1 MICRAPSKINLYLRV
16 CGKLPNGYHEIE
28 TLFLPLND
36 PADKLEISFRDDGLG
51 EIAVDSDTAL
61 PTGRDNLCGK
71 AAEAVCAALGIRP
84 SISVFIRKRTPVA
97 AGTALKSETAWAE
110 GARTP
115 QQS

>member
-36 PADKLEISFRDDGLG
+36 PADKLEIRRS
-51 EIAVDSDTAL
+51 
-61 PTGRDNLCGK
+61 
-71 AAEAVCAALGIRP
+71 P
-84 SISVFIRKRTPVA
+84 SSSANAHRLRR
-97 AGTALKSETAWAE
+97 AWAE